1 MTIEFGD
8 SEHVDVPGVGT
19 VVGSEFA
26 QVSVRFD
33 VGGNAPRLRLEDLRS
48 GRVRY
53 LDALE
58 LETIIWLP
66 EEQLTSLLDP
76 SRSRWRGEATERDSA
91 DGSGS

>member
-8 SEHVDVPGVGT
+8 SEDVDVPGVGA

-26 QVSVRFD
+26 KVSVRFD
-33 VGGNAPRLRLEDLRS
+33 VDGNAPRLRLEDLRS

-58 LETIIWLP
+58 LETLIWLP
-66 EEQLTSLLDP
+66 EDRLTGLLDP
-76 SRSRWRGEATERDSA
+76 SHSRWRGDPH
-91 DGSGS
+91 GSGS

>member
-8 SEHVDVPGVGT
+8 SSSVEVPGVGP
-19 VVGSEFA
+19 VIGNEFA
-26 QVSVRFD
+26 QVAVQFD
-33 VGGNAPRLRLEDLRS
+33 TDGNAARLRLEDLRT

-66 EEQLTSLLDP
+66 EQRLVALLDP
-76 SRSRWRGEATERDSA
+76 SEDRWRGDDSVSTPGEL
-91 DGSGS
+91 D